1 VYLFAYAVEV
11 QQLEPEKVRY
21 IALYR
26 PAFKVIEAKFL
37 KCLHRGDSSCPLIK
51 VEMAIDHREIRPE
64 KIDEW

>member
-1 VYLFAYAVEV
+1 
-11 QQLEPEKVRY
+11 VRY

-26 PAFKVIEAKFL
+26 PEFKLIEAKFM
-37 KCLHRGDSSCPLIK
+37 KCLQREDSNCPVIK